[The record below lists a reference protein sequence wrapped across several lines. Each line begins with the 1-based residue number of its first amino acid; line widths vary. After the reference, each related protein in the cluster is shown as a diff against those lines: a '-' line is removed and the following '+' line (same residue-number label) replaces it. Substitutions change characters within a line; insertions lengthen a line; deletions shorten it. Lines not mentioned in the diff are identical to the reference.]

1 MNFNIFSKEYWE
13 QTPNKEYVQ
22 IFEGGANIIITKDH
36 YNKQQDIIPGLIFND
51 PEIWYFVV
59 TAVVKTETKSVF
71 RMYNKTKSFSLF
83 KLKGTRVTDN
93 SWNLK
98 VKGNSNT
105 IEFSINSDQQVV
117 YSSKDAFTMKYVIDY
132 F

>member
-22 IFEGGANIIITKDH
+22 IFEGDANIIITKDH